1 MIRLFKLEYLTI
13 LLLFAIWGSLDSN
26 IESVLSIF
34 STLTIFS
41 FVDLFSILRTL
52 GPYVIF
58 VIYIFFYYKR
68 LRLKT
73 SSRNLNFIL
82 TILVLNFL
90 IQLIASC
97 VYQNY
102 TLLINLNLILLSC
115 ISLALLIIEFNFGN
129 SKKVLVFSWFILF
142 LIFMWFSSIMFL
154 WFFSDKN
161 SVANLYHG
169 WPHSFLVIEG
179 LTENIP
185 RSSGIGRT
193 ALILSI
199 PIMLSLLIKKKI
211 NILLYFFYNY
221 SFFIILTT
229 QSRIVLLGFFLFIC
243 VTIFYLGTLKQNPII
258 KIKKICLIILI
269 PIVFFVIMISLKTF
283 QLENKNILKLENK
296 NILKLENKNVLKG
309 NERDP
314 LYNKF
319 IRPSD
324 PVSFTSNRY
333 TDWQEILK
341 RNSNI
346 LLGNGA
352 MGDRWIVNQSASN
365 LILYNYASSGIVGV
379 FLFALLLF
387 RSFFIC
393 SKIILFDEKKINYNN
408 YVLLSACYIQF
419 FLMGRSLVE
428 SSFAVFGIDFLV
440 FFSAYFFTEQY
451 CHKQKLV
458 KKNN

>member
-1 MIRLFKLEYLTI
+1 MIRLFKLEYFTI
-13 LLLFAIWGSLDSN
+13 LLLFAIWGSLDSD
-26 IESVLSIF
+26 IVSALSIF
-34 STLTIFS
+34 SLLNIFS
-41 FVDLFSILRTL
+41 FLDLFSILRAL

-58 VIYIFFYYKR
+58 VIFIFFYYKKLR
-68 LRLKT
+68 LRT

-90 IQLIASC
+90 IQLIASF
-97 VYQNY
+97 VYQNN
-102 TLLINLNLILLSC
+102 TLLINSNLILLSC
-115 ISLALLIIEFNFGN
+115 ISLALFIIEFNLDN
-129 SKKVLVFSWFILF
+129 SKKILVFSWFILF

-154 WFFSDKN
+154 WYFSDQN
-161 SVANLYHG
+161 NFANLYHG
-169 WPHSFLVIEG
+169 WPDSFLIIEG

-211 NILLYFFYNY
+211 NVLLYFFYNY

-229 QSRIVLLGFFLFIC
+229 QSRIVLLGLFLFIC
-243 VTIFYLGTLKQNPII
+243 VTIFYLGTLKQNPIT

-269 PIVFFVIMISLKTF
+269 PIVFFLIMISLKTF
-283 QLENKNILKLENK
+283 QLENILKVND
-296 NILKLENKNVLKG
+296 KG
-309 NERDP
+309 NDNIGNYGKNYKFTRPIDP
-314 LYNKF
+314 LT
-319 IRPSD
+319 
-324 PVSFTSNRY
+324 FTSNRY
-333 TDWQEILK
+333 SDWQKILK
-341 RNSNI
+341 RNNNI
-346 LLGNGA
+346 LLGNGT
-352 MGDRWIVNQSASN
+352 MGDRWIVNQTASN

-379 FLFALLLF
+379 FLFALLIL

-428 SSFAVFGIDFLV
+428 SSFAIFGIDFLV

-451 CHKQKLV
+451 CYKQKLV